1 MAFVVTSVSPVVVSE
16 DGGRMLTITGTF
28 SMAATYQVHVGL
40 LGTTADP
47 LCHSGVAGEGP
58 DCRPINPTTLRA
70 YTPLLPPGEVLDVL
84 VVEPATAEQHGLA
97 AALTVVIRQFW
108 NLVWGLR
115 QVLPYY
121 YRMGARSI
129 DQQI

>member
-1 MAFVVTSVSPVVVSE
+1 MAFVVTSVAPVTVPE
-16 DGGRMLTITGTF
+16 DGGRLLTIIGIF
-28 SMAATYQVHVGL
+28 SMADTYQVHLGL
-40 LGTTADP
+40 LGTTVDP
-47 LCHSGVAGEGP
+47 LCHSGVAGEGAN
-58 DCRPINPTTLRA
+58 CRPINTTTLRA

-84 VVEPATAEQHGLA
+84 VVKPSTAEQHGLA
-97 AALTVVIRQFW
+97 AALTVTIRQFW

-129 DQQI
+129 DQQV